1 MLRQLFEL
9 HDRGAGIDPPALRD
23 AFDGR
28 DYRLGAGVDDDV
40 FAADLL
46 RPLGGFHGDGF
57 RGGETAFARVDVDTG
72 VVGQLVVILVPQQVD
87 QRRFRGDGLPVI
99 IPPLPEGKR
108 MPCGCEPGAVDQGFG
123 RYAADVDTGSPVHF
137 VRAFDHRDAPIVC
150 GQFGGE
156 GLARFAE
163 ADDDGIILFHNFP
176 CFKFPGGMW
185 PSPAHCS
192 RNANIGVLCRRGN
205 GRTAGCVG
213 NNSRSRVAGRYSPAG
228 DSNRS
233 RAVSLYLREISISC
247 PPTLTRRGGIRRR
260 CWPAVSRC
268 FLSRSCTEC

>member
-1 MLRQLFEL
+1 M
-9 HDRGAGIDPPALRD
+9 
-23 AFDGR
+23 
-28 DYRLGAGVDDDV
+28 
-40 FAADLL
+40 
-46 RPLGGFHGDGF
+46 
-57 RGGETAFARVDVDTG
+57 
-72 VVGQLVVILVPQQVD
+72 VILVPQQVD
-87 QRRFRGDGLPVI
+87 QRRFRSDGLPVI
-99 IPPLPEGKR
+99 VPPLPEGQR
-108 MPCGCEPGAVDQGFG
+108 VPCGCEPGTVDQGFG

-192 RNANIGVLCRRGN
+192 SNANIGVLCCRGN

-213 NNSRSRVAGRYSPAG
+213 NNSRLRVAGRYSPAG